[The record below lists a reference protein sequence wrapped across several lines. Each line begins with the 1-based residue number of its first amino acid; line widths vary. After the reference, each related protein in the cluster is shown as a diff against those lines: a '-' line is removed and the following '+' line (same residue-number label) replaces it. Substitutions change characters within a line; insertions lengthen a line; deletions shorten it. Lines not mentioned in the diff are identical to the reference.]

1 MNADIETIATWM
13 SGLRGGE
20 AGFFAHSNRLGCLLD
35 SLLFYAEGSKY
46 YAAVEPVYTGN
57 PMPVCYLIQLV
68 DILMRL
74 PRSPWFP
81 IFRMI

>member
-1 MNADIETIATWM
+1 M
-13 SGLRGGE
+13 SGLRCGG
-20 AGFFAHSNRLGCLLD
+20 ARFFCRFRIERLSFPN
-35 SLLFYAEGSKY
+35 SLFFYAEGSKY
-46 YAAVEPVYTGN
+46 YAAVEPVYTSN
-57 PMPVCYLIQLV
+57 PVPVCYLIQLV

>member
-1 MNADIETIATWM
+1 MTEPAFFLRVVKEIQLFLVRIFLVE
-13 SGLRGGE
+13 GLKNYTKG
-20 AGFFAHSNRLGCLLD
+20 
-35 SLLFYAEGSKY
+35 
-46 YAAVEPVYTGN
+46 EPVYTGSTL
-57 PMPVCYLIQLV
+57 PVCYLIQLV